1 MTKLAAHGTRSTI
14 GAHYP
19 TGEDRA
25 TFRSWARGCTI
36 AYSLVIVALLAL
48 GFALRDT
55 HDSQVA
61 KQSRPL
67 GIGATAHF

>member
-1 MTKLAAHGTRSTI
+1 MTKLAAHGTRSSI
-14 GAHYP
+14 GAHHP
-19 TGEDRA
+19 TGEERA

-36 AYSLVIVALLAL
+36 AYSVVIIALLAA

-55 HDSQVA
+55 PESQVA
-61 KQSRPL
+61 KQSPSP